1 MSDIDDDGNLKLK
14 NFEDLDELPEN
25 QSELLAEFERRRRV
39 SKVSLVV
46 QLFSTMLT
54 CCFSMQARQIH
65 VSTDD
70 NEVKINLRQL
80 GEPICLFG
88 EGPAERRERL
98 KNLISRL
105 SDDEIAQKLKK
116 KEEQERR
123 AEEEREVS
131 FHLLILSFFSPLT
144 SVTFKIRKLHGT
156 MRAARLHGRL
166 GISLQFIR

>member
-1 MSDIDDDGNLKLK
+1 LVTFCKSTDGYL
-14 NFEDLDELPEN
+14 
-25 QSELLAEFERRRRV
+25 
-39 SKVSLVV
+39 
-46 QLFSTMLT
+46 
-54 CCFSMQARQIH
+54 QARQIH

-70 NEVKINLRQL
+70 NEVKSNLRQL

-123 AEEEREVS
+123 AEEERDVVLKIQVFFLS
-131 FHLLILSFFSPLT
+131 LLFLRKFFLT
-144 SVTFKIRKLHGT
+144 RKSRGITKALMLHESLEIT
-156 MRAARLHGRL
+156 
-166 GISLQFIR
+166 LQFTR